1 MILYVETNLIL
12 AIAKGQDPEATELLQ
27 NPLCDSVRIV
37 IPSICYMEA
46 LVAFEEDRQRRE
58 NFRKT
63 MDQQLSEARRDATA
77 PDRLA
82 LVSALSDALVRYS
95 NLLNDVEA
103 RFQMA
108 VQAMSSRFEM
118 VHLTPESLVCGLN
131 ERFLSEQKQRRDNLV
146 LQCILHHARQYPND
160 RKILLTNDAAFWKD
174 EIFSQPTPA
183 KQALLDA
190 GVDQHFTRTKNFL
203 GWLQQELKIQ
213 GGTPESFDR

>member
-12 AIAKGQDPEATELLQ
+12 AIAKGQDPEAMELLQ
-27 NPLCDSVRIV
+27 NPLCSSVRIV

-58 NFRKT
+58 SFKKT
-63 MDQQLSEARRDATA
+63 IDQQLSEARRDETA
-77 PDRLA
+77 QDREA
-82 LVSALSDALVRYS
+82 LVSALSDALVRYG

-118 VHLTPESLVCGLN
+118 VHLTPESLVRGMN
-131 ERFLSEQKQRRDNLV
+131 EQLFPKQKQRRDNLV
-146 LQCILHHARQYPND
+146 LHCILHHARQHLND
-160 RKILLTNDAAFWKD
+160 RKILLTNDSAFWKD
-174 EIFSQPTPA
+174 EIVGQPTPA

-190 GVDQHFTRTKNFL
+190 GVEQHFTRTRNFL
-203 GWLQQELKIQ
+203 GWLQQELK
-213 GGTPESFDR
+213 TE